1 MPLVR
6 IDLRKGKSA
15 EYVRAIGE
23 ALRRAPVEVLGA
35 AARDNFQVIPEY
47 DADHLLYSPD
57 YLDIGRSDDIIF
69 VQITLLAGR
78 DAAKKQAFYA
88 RVVELL
94 KEKPKVR
101 PEDVVVTGRL
111 VIQKRRWAVPG
122 AAAGQMEVGRVWLG
136 QDNVRRE

>member
-15 EYVRAIGE
+15 EYVRAVGE
-23 ALRRAPVEVLGA
+23 AVHRAIAEVLGA
-35 AARDNFQVIPEY
+35 PARDNFQVITKH

-57 YLDIGRSDDIIF
+57 YLDIARSDDIIF

-94 KEKPKVR
+94 KDKPKVR
-101 PEDVVVTGRL
+101 PEDVVITL
-111 VIQKRRWAVPG
+111 VEDKPEDWSFGNGV
-122 AAAGQMEVGRVWLG
+122 GQYMVLPRDKWK
-136 QDNVRRE
+136 